1 MTVAVLNTM
10 LRPLIAERLPDWLDV
25 RWYASKDEALELAE
39 EAEIGWFDFY
49 ERADVR
55 AAIERAAKMK
65 WLNSLIAGVEEFP
78 LDLLRQRG
86 VAFTNGA
93 GINAV
98 PIAEWV
104 VMGMLSIARG
114 YREIVRAQDRHEW
127 LRKAPGE
134 RLLMGSK
141 ALILGYGGIGQE
153 VDKRLQAFG
162 VEVVKVRRSPGPG
175 ELGADQWRGRLG
187 EFDWVIVAVPATPE
201 TDGMIGAAE
210 LAAMKP
216 EAVFINV
223 ARGSVVDQDALSVLL
238 AEGRIAAALLDVTSP
253 EPLPPEHPLW
263 KIERAHVTMHLSG
276 HALRWAFKLSAER
289 FLENLARYRRGDPL
303 TPLVDFAR
311 GY

>member
-1 MTVAVLNTM
+1 MTVAVLNAM
-10 LRPLIAERLPDWLDV
+10 LRPLIAERLPEWLDV

-49 ERADVR
+49 DREDVR
-55 AAIERAAKMK
+55 AAIERAAEMK

-78 LDLLRQRG
+78 LDLLRGRG
-86 VAFTNGA
+86 VTFTNGA

-98 PIAEWV
+98 PIAEWA

-114 YREIVRAQDRHEW
+114 YREVVRAQDRHEW

-162 VEVVKVRRSPGPG
+162 VEVARVRRSPGPG
-175 ELGADQWRGRLG
+175 ELGADEWRSRLG
-187 EFDWVIVAVPATPE
+187 EFDWVIVAVPATLE

-216 EAVFINV
+216 EAVFVNV
-223 ARGSVVDQDALSVLL
+223 ARGSVVDQDALSAAL

-276 HALRWAFKLSAER
+276 HALRWAFKLSAQR

-303 TPLVDFAR
+303 TPLVDYAR

>member
-1 MTVAVLNTM
+1 MTVAVLNAM
-10 LRPLIAERLPDWLDV
+10 LRPLIAERLPDWLDA
-25 RWYASKDEALELAE
+25 RWYTSKDEALELAG

-49 ERADVR
+49 DREDVC

-78 LDLLRQRG
+78 LELLGRRG
-86 VAFTNGA
+86 VIFTNGS

-104 VMGMLSIARG
+104 VMGMLGIARG
-114 YREIVRAQDRHEW
+114 YRDVVRAQDRHEW
-127 LRKAPGE
+127 LHKVPGE

-162 VEVVKVRRSPGPG
+162 VDVAKVRRSPGPG
-175 ELGADQWRGRLG
+175 ELGADEWRARLG

-210 LAAMKP
+210 LAAMKAD
-216 EAVFINV
+216 AVFVNV
-223 ARGSVVDQDALSVLL
+223 ARGSVVDQDALSAAL
-238 AEGRIAAALLDVTSP
+238 AEERIAAALLDVTSP

-263 KIERAHVTMHLSG
+263 EIERAHVTMHLSG
-276 HALRWAFKLSAER
+276 QALRWAFKLSAQR
-289 FLENLARYRRGDPL
+289 FLDNLERYRRGDPL
-303 TPLVDFAR
+303 APLVDYSR

>member
-55 AAIERAAKMK
+55 AAIERATKMK

-78 LDLLRQRG
+78 LELLRGRG

-114 YREIVRAQDRHEW
+114 YRAIVRAQDRHEW

-216 EAVFINV
+216 DAVFINV

-289 FLENLARYRRGDPL
+289 FLENLARYHSGVPL
-303 TPLVDFAR
+303 TPLVEYSR

>member
-104 VMGMLSIARG
+104 VMGMLSVARG

-175 ELGADQWRGRLG
+175 ELGADHWRARLG

-223 ARGSVVDQDALSVLL
+223 ARGSVVDQDALSAAL

-253 EPLPPEHPLW
+253 EPLPHEHPLW

-289 FLENLARYRRGDPL
+289 FLENLARYRRGDSLAPQ
-303 TPLVDFAR
+303 VDFAR